1 MAEAEGSAYDVIL
14 HPFVTEKTMAAMER
28 ENKLEFVVRR
38 DATKHAIKTAVER
51 AFDAKVALVNTKIG
65 TDGQKHAIVKFA
77 PETKAEDVGTR
88 IGIF

>member
-1 MAEAEGSAYDVIL
+1 MTEASPYDVII

-28 ENKLEFVVRR
+28 DNKLEFIVRR
-38 DATKHAIKTAVER
+38 TASKPAIKKAIETL
-51 AFDAKVALVNTKIG
+51 FDAKVAEVNTKIG
-65 TDGQKHAIVKFA
+65 RDGHKHAIVRFA